1 MKFGLLVCG
10 PSGVGKTSNIERMV
24 EHAGLSNFSIVDPD
38 KIQLSTQEERSIRAF
53 EMVKEHIHA
62 GTSFAYSGS
71 CLRKRRTGELLDTM
85 KSAGYK
91 TVGCIVYTGVDTA
104 IRRIRERIH
113 QPVSED
119 IILDFHRQFKTRA
132 ADLMADKRFDE
143 IYLFN
148 NEKEFSL
155 LLSKKKKSI
164 VCRDTD
170 SDFYFDISKYC

>member
-1 MKFGLLVCG
+1 
-10 PSGVGKTSNIERMV
+10 
-24 EHAGLSNFSIVDPD
+24 
-38 KIQLSTQEERSIRAF
+38 
-53 EMVKEHIHA
+53 
-62 GTSFAYSGS
+62 
-71 CLRKRRTGELLDTM
+71 M